1 MVFSANT
8 QETLGISPYEGILV
22 GAMPLV
28 PDRLSY
34 TEMYDDIWK
43 YDSSWTS
50 SYANYQINK
59 HKLVEMIKDD
69 MEKTTIKNCPN
80 CPNLEQELTYNYFSS
95 K

>member
-1 MVFSANT
+1 MSLLFVQATSKLQYHTLLGEAKWYFQQT

-22 GAMPLV
+22 GTLPLV

-50 SYANYQINK
+50 SYTNYQINK
-59 HKLVEMIKDD
+59 A
-69 MEKTTIKNCPN
+69 
-80 CPNLEQELTYNYFSS
+80 QTY
-95 K
+95 